1 MPRVKV
7 LYLFRC
13 FELVARKLANF
24 VCEGNSGG
32 YVLGTLAPGL
42 MAGAHQPGSLLCSYG
57 MLAMASCTT
66 PLLRCTMGIV
76 GGAAKCKLCIAA
88 AAAAAARLWCCC
100 LRLCCICCSWFFLR
114 FAAGGSA
121 ASPFAAVVCAC
132 P

>member
-1 MPRVKV
+1 MAIARAQPPDSFDFPSTKR
-7 LYLFRC
+7 RP
-13 FELVARKLANF
+13 RKLANF

-42 MAGAHQPGSLLCSYG
+42 MAGAHKTGSLLCSYG

-100 LRLCCICCSWFFLR
+100 
-114 FAAGGSA
+114 
-121 ASPFAAVVCAC
+121 
-132 P
+132 